1 MFVGRKDNPAFETWG
16 SALGHIADRCPR
28 DKRTVF
34 VFDEFPYAAIANP
47 SLPSTLQIAID
58 HAFKSANLM
67 LTLCGS
73 NEGFMESEVLG
84 YKSPLYGRRT
94 IQIRLKPLGYRDD
107 AHLLAGKTPE
117 EQAIYYAASIRT
129 SLDSSRSSHARVAP
143 SPIKELD
150 IGRSTARSPRNRRS
164 QQGRP
169 PRMRRPSSR
178 RCRECRAVPL
188 AWPASCDTCPATWH
202 PSR

>member
-117 EQAIYYAASIRT
+117 EQAIYYAASTRT

-150 IGRSTARSPRNRRS
+150 IGRSTARSPRTRRS

-178 RCRECRAVPL
+178 RCRERRAAPL
-188 AWPASCDTCPATWH
+188 A
-202 PSR
+202 

>member
-1 MFVGRKDNPAFETWG
+1 MFVGRKDDPAFETWG

-34 VFDEFPYAAIANP
+34 VFDEFPSAAIANP

-84 YKSPLYGRRT
+84 YKSPLYGRQT
-94 IQIRLKPLGYRDD
+94 IQIKLKPLGYRDN

-117 EQAIYYAASIRT
+117 EQVIYYAASILT
-129 SLDSSRSSHARVAP
+129 SLNSSRSSHARVAP

-150 IGRSTARSPRNRRS
+150 IGRPIARSPRNRRS

-169 PRMRRPSSR
+169 PHMRRPFSR
-178 RCRECRAVPL
+178 RCPERRVAPL
-188 AWPASCDTCPATWH
+188 AWPAFCDTCRATWH
-202 PSR
+202 LSR

>member
-1 MFVGRKDNPAFETWG
+1 MLKETAMFVGRKDNPAFETWG

-117 EQAIYYAASIRT
+117 EQAIYYAASTRT

-150 IGRSTARSPRNRRS
+150 IGRSTARSPRNRQS
-164 QQGRP
+164 Q
-169 PRMRRPSSR
+169 
-178 RCRECRAVPL
+178 
-188 AWPASCDTCPATWH
+188 
-202 PSR
+202 

>member
-28 DKRTVF
+28 DKQTVF
-34 VFDEFPYAAIANP
+34 VFNEFPYAAIANP

-84 YKSPLYGRRT
+84 YKSPPIWTSNHPDQTQAVGLPRRRASACRQDSGRA
-94 IQIRLKPLGYRDD
+94 G
-107 AHLLAGKTPE
+107 HLLCGVYPDVTG
-117 EQAIYYAASIRT
+117 Q
-129 SLDSSRSSHARVAP
+129 
-143 SPIKELD
+143 
-150 IGRSTARSPRNRRS
+150 
-164 QQGRP
+164 
-169 PRMRRPSSR
+169 
-178 RCRECRAVPL
+178 
-188 AWPASCDTCPATWH
+188 
-202 PSR
+202 